1 MSANTALLKYWPLG
15 VFVLAMAGSG
25 VTYYTSMQ
33 AVAAEVQNIKARL
46 PFFASTGIMDLRF
59 TITENR
65 SQSLQREVDE
75 NERRATEQFEKVEK
89 KLDKVIDLLLKQAQE
104 PN

>member
-1 MSANTALLKYWPLG
+1 MTTNANLLKYGPLG

-33 AVAAEVQNIKARL
+33 AVAAEVQNIKTRL
-46 PFFASTGIMDLRF
+46 PLLAPLSIMNLRF
-59 TITENR
+59 TITENSAR
-65 SQSLQREVDE
+65 TLQREIDE
-75 NERRATEQFEKVEK
+75 NEERATEQFEKVEK